1 MKTITLGQL
10 LREKDNWSF
19 FYCSNK
25 YQYYMDN
32 NFDKVVKIKKDIV
45 KRYLNNE
52 LDKYPANVIP
62 AKNPIDLTYN
72 LNLI

>member
-1 MKTITLGQL
+1 MKTITLGKL

-32 NFDKVVKIKKDIV
+32 NFDKVVKIKKSIV
-45 KRYLNNE
+45 VRYLNNE
-52 LDKYPANVIP
+52 LDKYPADKIP
-62 AKNPIDLTYN
+62 SANPIDLAIN
-72 LNLI
+72 CGLL